1 MDQVLQDLLDELS
14 EHSQVKQM
22 DLLPPTPSGGD
33 EMKLSNGLTK
43 ETSSSSVI
51 LRQRMSKSSFEYKK
65 RMCVALNK
73 NNDLMAARSRKAL
86 HHLPN
91 SVDFGAL
98 MRRRRTREEV
108 SLTSGERVRNPFAA
122 AKAGATI
129 SDAR

>member
-33 EMKLSNGLTK
+33 EIKLSNGLTE

-86 HHLPN
+86 HPN

-98 MRRRRTREEV
+98 MRRRTREEV

-122 AKAGATI
+122 AEASATI

>member
-122 AKAGATI
+122 AEASATI

>member
-33 EMKLSNGLTK
+33 EIKLSNGLTE

-98 MRRRRTREEV
+98 MRRTREEV
-108 SLTSGERVRNPFAA
+108 SLTSGQRVRNPFAA
-122 AKAGATI
+122 EASATI

>member
-108 SLTSGERVRNPFAA
+108 SLTSSERVRNPFAA
-122 AKAGATI
+122 AEASATI

>member
-43 ETSSSSVI
+43 ETSSVI

-122 AKAGATI
+122 AEASATI